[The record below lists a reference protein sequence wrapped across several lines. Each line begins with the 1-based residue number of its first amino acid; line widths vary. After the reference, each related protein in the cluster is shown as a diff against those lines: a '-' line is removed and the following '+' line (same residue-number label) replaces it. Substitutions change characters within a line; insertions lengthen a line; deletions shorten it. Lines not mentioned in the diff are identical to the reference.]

1 MCAHILAHTC
11 RAHVIASLPGLR
23 VLDAHEVEH
32 YEGAA
37 AMEVLEQEDSYLAM
51 MLHNACMAHKMVCG
65 CGFMCECE
73 CGFGCIGMSV
83 GVGVWVHVR
92 MDRLITHTNC
102 SQTHTLQQLHL
113 HRELFNSMYGRRA
126 RAVVKG
132 RFTHTHPH
140 TGAHTHTQTYTQTA
154 HRPTRSSSCTCTGS
168 YSV

>member
-1 MCAHILAHTC
+1 
-11 RAHVIASLPGLR
+11 

-113 HRELFNSMYGRRA
+113 HRELFGVMYGRRS

-132 RFTHTHPH
+132 APLTIPIN
-140 TGAHTHTQTYTQTA
+140 
-154 HRPTRSSSCTCTGS
+154 PTRKMEMWDYEGSLSLPVSRDDDLTCA
-168 YSV
+168 SV